1 MAVSLKHKFTNPK
14 PDGSDATIVR
24 PSNWNDE
31 HDLVMTTSRLLG
43 RVTAGTGAVE
53 ELTDSQVKTLLALAL
68 DDLSDVDLTTTP
80 PTPGDGFVYDGT
92 DWVPGPAGGGMFKGD
107 NGTVGSRSG
116 DIFRINLKTLSE
128 DVTIASTENAS
139 ATGPLAVASG
149 KTLTVASGG
158 TMVIL

>member
-31 HDLVMTTSRLLG
+31 HDLVIAAGTVVG
-43 RVTAGTGAVE
+43 RTTAGTGAAE
-53 ELTDSQVKTLLALAL
+53 EITFNLAGLVA
-68 DDLSDVDLTTTP
+68 TP
-80 PTPGDGFVYDGT
+80 PTSGDGLVYDGT
-92 DWVPGPAGGGMFKGD
+92 TWKPGPAGGGMFKGD

-116 DIFRINLKTLSE
+116 DIFRINNKTLTE

-139 ATGPLAVASG
+139 ATGPLAVATG

-158 TMVIL
+158 TLAVI

>member
-31 HDLVMTTSRLLG
+31 HDLVIAAGTVVG
-43 RVTAGTGAVE
+43 RTTAGTGAAE
-53 ELTDSQVKTLLALAL
+53 EITFNLAGLVA
-68 DDLSDVDLTTTP
+68 TP
-80 PTPGDGFVYDGT
+80 PTSGDGLVYDGT
-92 DWVPGPAGGGMFKGD
+92 TWKPGPAGGGMFKGD

-116 DIFRINLKTLSE
+116 DIFRINNKTLTE
-128 DVTIASTENAS
+128 DVTIAATENAS
-139 ATGPLAVASG
+139 ATGPLAVATG

-158 TMVIL
+158 TLAVI